1 MVIST
6 HTGNRRRVNVIKWIF
21 SGVYEL
27 GLLLFVGASLVSRL
41 SKRKLLFRVLSIVS
55 TFLMTFGS
63 ICTLILLARTGIS
76 PTFFDVLFTVVVILH
91 VIFNSLLFILAILG
105 ELDSM
110 F

>member
-1 MVIST
+1 MF
-6 HTGNRRRVNVIKWIF
+6 KWIF
-21 SGVYEL
+21 LGVYVL

-41 SKRKLLFRVLSIVS
+41 SKRKLLFSVLSIVS

>member
-1 MVIST
+1 MVILT

-21 SGVYEL
+21 SGVYDL

-41 SKRKLLFRVLSIVS
+41 SKRKLLFSVLSIVS

>member
-1 MVIST
+1 MVILT

-21 SGVYEL
+21 SGVYDL

-91 VIFNSLLFILAILG
+91 VIFNSLLFVLAILG

>member
-1 MVIST
+1 MVILI
-6 HTGNRRRVNVIKWIF
+6 HIGIEEVNVIKWIF
-21 SGVYEL
+21 SGVYDL
-27 GLLLFVGASLVSRL
+27 GLLLFVGASIVSRL
-41 SKRKLLFRVLSIVS
+41 TKRKLLFRVLSIVS

>member
-21 SGVYEL
+21 SGVYDL

>member
-21 SGVYEL
+21 SGVYDL
-27 GLLLFVGASLVSRL
+27 GLLLFVGASMASRL
-41 SKRKLLFRVLSIVS
+41 TKRKLLFRVLSIVS

-63 ICTLILLARTGIS
+63 ICTLILLARAGIS
-76 PTFFDVLFTVVVILH
+76 PTFFDVFYTIIVALN

-105 ELDSM
+105 KLESM

>member
-1 MVIST
+1 MVILT
-6 HTGNRRRVNVIKWIF
+6 HTGNRRGVNVIKWIF
-21 SGVYEL
+21 SGVYDL

>member
-1 MVIST
+1 MVILT

-21 SGVYEL
+21 SGVYDL

-76 PTFFDVLFTVVVILH
+76 PTFFDVLFTIVVVLH

>member
-1 MVIST
+1 M
-6 HTGNRRRVNVIKWIF
+6 IKWIF
-21 SGVYEL
+21 SGVYDL

-110 F
+110 FGLQRNVTNKLL

>member
-21 SGVYEL
+21 SGVYDL

-76 PTFFDVLFTVVVILH
+76 PTFFDVLFTIVVILH

>member
-1 MVIST
+1 MVILT

-21 SGVYEL
+21 SGVYDL

-76 PTFFDVLFTVVVILH
+76 PTFFDVLFTTIVILH

-105 ELDSM
+105 KLDSM

>member
-1 MVIST
+1 MVILT

-21 SGVYEL
+21 SGVYDL

>member
-1 MVIST
+1 M
-6 HTGNRRRVNVIKWIF
+6 IKWIF
-21 SGVYEL
+21 SGIYDL
-27 GLLLFVGASLVSRL
+27 GLLLFVGASIVSRL
-41 SKRKLLFRVLSIVS
+41 TKRKLLFRVLSIVS

-76 PTFFDVLFTVVVILH
+76 PAFFDVLFTTIVILH

>member
-1 MVIST
+1 MVILT

-21 SGVYEL
+21 SGVYDL

-76 PTFFDVLFTVVVILH
+76 PTFFDVLFTIVVILH

>member
-1 MVIST
+1 MVILT

-21 SGVYEL
+21 SGVYDL

-105 ELDSM
+105 KLDSM

>member
-21 SGVYEL
+21 SGVYDL

-76 PTFFDVLFTVVVILH
+76 PTFFDVLFTIVVVLH

>member
-1 MVIST
+1 MVILT

-21 SGVYEL
+21 LGAYVL

>member
-1 MVIST
+1 M
-6 HTGNRRRVNVIKWIF
+6 IKWIF
-21 SGVYEL
+21 SGVYDL
-27 GLLLFVGASLVSRL
+27 GLLLFISASIVSKL
-41 SKRKLLFRVLSIVS
+41 DKRKLLFRVLSIVS

-76 PTFFDVLFTVVVILH
+76 PTFLDVLFTIVVILH